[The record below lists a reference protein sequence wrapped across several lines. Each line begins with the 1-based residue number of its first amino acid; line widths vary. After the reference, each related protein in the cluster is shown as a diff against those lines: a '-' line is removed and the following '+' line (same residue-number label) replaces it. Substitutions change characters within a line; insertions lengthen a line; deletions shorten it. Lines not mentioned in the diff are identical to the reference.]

1 MPELPSQ
8 RYLRRGVVRD
18 YFGISDEEFTRLVR
32 GGVFIA
38 HYLQGKGRA
47 FFRRDEVLA
56 AETANKIF
64 KPSNETKS

>member
-1 MPELPSQ
+1 MPDLPNK

-18 YFGISDEEFTRLVR
+18 YFGISDEEFTELLRA
-32 GGVFIA
+32 GVFVA

-56 AETANKIF
+56 AEAANKIF
-64 KPSNETKS
+64 KPSKSPTQ